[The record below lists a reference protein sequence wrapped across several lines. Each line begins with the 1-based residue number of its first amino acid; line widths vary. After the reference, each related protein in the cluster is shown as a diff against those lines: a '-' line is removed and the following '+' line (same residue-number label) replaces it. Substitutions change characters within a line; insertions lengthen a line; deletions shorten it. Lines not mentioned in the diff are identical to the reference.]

1 MRTDEEMR
9 ELWFPLM
16 KGGKLQFVL
25 KRGIPFG
32 LLLACGEALVQCFFG
47 ANHMKVST
55 ALVVFPILAIVS
67 GTMYG
72 IFNWY
77 YLRRRYRITF
87 ESDFGTHH

>member
-9 ELWFPLM
+9 ELLFPLM

-32 LLLACGEALVQCFFG
+32 VLLAFGEALIQYFFG
-47 ANHMKVST
+47 TNHIKVST
-55 ALVVFPILAIVS
+55 ALIFFPILAIVF
-67 GTMYG
+67 GTGYG

-77 YLRRRYRITF
+77 YLRRRYRIT
-87 ESDFGTHH
+87 SI